1 MKKRALSTLLALLLA
16 VSLLPLAALAG
27 GGTTHT
33 VSAGTL
39 TVRQEP
45 DSESPR
51 IGGLT
56 QGKEVVVVEDQGDWS
71 KIEYGS
77 GYGWVMTK
85 YLTPIP
91 DPEDM
96 SPTHYVNTGV
106 VAVRELAG
114 GESAWLGNLTL
125 GDQVKVTAA
134 YDGWSQ
140 IIYDGGPGWVASV
153 CLTPL
158 GSGEPPALYPED
170 FSNPFEDVKEGNYF
184 YDGVLWAYY
193 RTPQVTK
200 GVSDTKFGPYAT
212 VTRAQT
218 VTFLWRA
225 CGEPA
230 PSATANPFVDVKTTD
245 YYYKAVLWAVEK
257 GITVGAD
264 ATHFSPGQTCST
276 AHIITFL
283 YRAMEEGPDGW
294 YEEAGAWAMGHNLL
308 ADTNLTVS
316 PKVGCPRGAVVTF
329 LFRALGP

>member
-1 MKKRALSTLLALLLA
+1 MKKRVLSTLLALLLA
-16 VSLLPLAALAG
+16 VSLLPPAALAG

-85 YLTPIP
+85 YLTPLP

-193 RTPQVTK
+193 RAPQVTK
-200 GVSDTKFGPYAT
+200 GVSDTRFGPYAT

-225 CGEPA
+225 CGEPE
-230 PSATANPFVDVKTTD
+230 PSATKNPFVDVKTTD

-257 GITVGAD
+257 KITVGAD
-264 ATHFSPGQTCST
+264 ATHFSPGQTCPT

>member
-1 MKKRALSTLLALLLA
+1 MKKRVLSTLLALLLA

-85 YLTPIP
+85 YLTPLP

-158 GSGEPPALYPED
+158 GSGEPPALYPE
-170 FSNPFEDVKEGNYF
+170 
-184 YDGVLWAYY
+184 
-193 RTPQVTK
+193 
-200 GVSDTKFGPYAT
+200 
-212 VTRAQT
+212 
-218 VTFLWRA
+218 
-225 CGEPA
+225 A
-230 PSATANPFVDVKTTD
+230 PSI
-245 YYYKAVLWAVEK
+245 L
-257 GITVGAD
+257 
-264 ATHFSPGQTCST
+264 
-276 AHIITFL
+276 
-283 YRAMEEGPDGW
+283 
-294 YEEAGAWAMGHNLL
+294 
-308 ADTNLTVS
+308 
-316 PKVGCPRGAVVTF
+316 
-329 LFRALGP
+329 